1 MAAREGL
8 IANHLQNRARPGRKP
23 FATRLFLFRL
33 DFLLAFVRAFTLARL
48 MHGTAKVHP
57 RRECGTD
64 FLFRRVHYFNLDSRR

>member
-1 MAAREGL
+1 
-8 IANHLQNRARPGRKP
+8 
-23 FATRLFLFRL
+23 
-33 DFLLAFVRAFTLARL
+33 